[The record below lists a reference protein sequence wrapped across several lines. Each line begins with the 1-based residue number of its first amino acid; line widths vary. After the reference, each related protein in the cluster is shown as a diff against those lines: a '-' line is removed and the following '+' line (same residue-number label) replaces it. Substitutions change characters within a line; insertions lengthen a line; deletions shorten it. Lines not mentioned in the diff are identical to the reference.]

1 MTQREIWLWFPF
13 YLWENWVPESLTHSL
28 KVSKPISSGAG
39 SDILQNF
46 VTGAYSTSLSLQKY
60 SLNDG
65 IFSLLPPITSFP
77 SPGPNLRSILP
88 ISPAGVGRLWNAQTE
103 AVSVSYWPLHC
114 KWGKRYRSGFAD
126 RDNDFFYWTS
136 SSRTS
141 GVALGRPAAHRW
153 CQLMIIYIYKT
164 IVHQSGMN
172 ILEAADKSNCLCQMG
187 ACSGAERV
195 LWLFLGWE
203 VKGSSHW
210 LERRLPPLLWLGD
223 EGCVSTILKNPM
235 SCRDWH

>member
-13 YLWENWVPESLTHSL
+13 YLRENWVPESLAHSL

-46 VTGAYSTSLSLQKY
+46 ITGAYSTSLSLQKY

-114 KWGKRYRSGFAD
+114 KWGKRYRSEFAD

-153 CQLMIIYIYKT
+153 CRLMIIYIY
-164 IVHQSGMN
+164 
-172 ILEAADKSNCLCQMG
+172 
-187 ACSGAERV
+187 
-195 LWLFLGWE
+195 
-203 VKGSSHW
+203 
-210 LERRLPPLLWLGD
+210 
-223 EGCVSTILKNPM
+223 
-235 SCRDWH
+235 